1 MDTKHPDYQSGAG
14 GIFFIKW
21 SGSDCVAAKFEFER
35 NLLLNDV
42 EYEVIRRPINIGP
55 CSRGFL
61 IPKKD
66 FPLRDEDY
74 LVRIMRATND
84 IKH

>member
-42 EYEVIRRPINIGP
+42 EYEEHLQVFVEWNKEPNNAEM
-55 CSRGFL
+55 
-61 IPKKD
+61 KKLHSNSD
-66 FPLRDEDY
+66 
-74 LVRIMRATND
+74 
-84 IKH
+84 